1 MLAKTILM
9 AGKVAGTS
17 SHCLMEVNMTSTGC
31 TIFFKAPS
39 SVLCRLLADAS
50 KMFME
55 N

>member
-1 MLAKTILM
+1 M

-17 SHCLMEVNMTSTGC
+17 SHCLMEVNMTNTGC

-39 SVLCRLLADAS
+39 SVLCRLLVDAS
-50 KMFME
+50 KVFME